1 MVEHLVEIE
10 FGDEFYS
17 FKVAQAN
24 VLDGIERAVIRG
36 TASNYVDTLMKNGSK
51 DISDE
56 AKLKLVPRFTA
67 MRIAAEG
74 MYPDLIAATK
84 EAVGVDLDNFGITE
98 FLQMPDAVV
107 TPWSDAVYRLNPHWL
122 PDFGR
127 VKEGDEGK
135 VSENDS
141 EHGEQDS

>member
-1 MVEHLVEIE
+1 MIEHLVEIE

-17 FKVAQAN
+17 FKVSQAS

-36 TASNYVDTLMKNGSK
+36 TASNFVDTLMRNGSE
-51 DISDE
+51 DLSDE
-56 AKLKLVPRFTA
+56 AKLKLIPRFTA

-84 EAVGVDLDNFGITE
+84 EATGIDLDDFGIAE
-98 FLQMPDAVV
+98 FLKVPDAVV

-127 VKEGDEGK
+127 AKEGDEGK

-141 EHGEQDS
+141 ESGEPD

>member
-1 MVEHLVEIE
+1 MIEHLVEIE
-10 FGDEFYS
+10 FGDETYS
-17 FKVAQAN
+17 FLVSQAS

-36 TASNYVDTLMKNGSK
+36 TASNFVDTIMKSDGK
-51 DISDE
+51 DIDDE
-56 AKLKLVPRFTA
+56 SALKLLPKFTA

-84 EAVGVDLDNFGITE
+84 EATGIDLDNFGIAE
-98 FLQMPDAVV
+98 FIGMPDAVM

-127 VKEGDEGK
+127 TKEGDEGK

-141 EHGEQDS
+141 KNGEED

>member
-1 MVEHLVEIE
+1 MIEHLVEIE
-10 FGDEFYS
+10 FGDETYI
-17 FKVAQAN
+17 FKVTQAS

-36 TASNYVDTLMKNGSK
+36 SASSFVDTLMEEQGK

-56 AKLKLVPRFTA
+56 DKLKLMPKFTA

-84 EAVGVDLDNFGITE
+84 EATGIDLNDFGIAK
-98 FLQMPDAVV
+98 FLQVPDAVV

-127 VKEGDEGK
+127 AKEGDEGK
-135 VSENDS
+135 VSENGKES
-141 EHGEQDS
+141 GK

>member
-1 MVEHLVEIE
+1 MIEHLVEIE

-17 FKVAQAN
+17 FLVSQAN

-36 TASNYVDTLMKNGSK
+36 TASNFVDTVMKNDSK

-56 AKLKLVPRFTA
+56 EKLRLVPKFTA

-84 EAVGVDLDNFGITE
+84 EAVGIDLDNFGIAE
-98 FLQMPDAVV
+98 FITMPDAVM

-127 VKEGDEGK
+127 AKEGDEGK

-141 EHGEQDS
+141 EHGEQNS